1 MASRPWI
8 FFFSVDWFDELCLS
22 MKQTATWVSLLIC
35 VSLRVLV
42 TFRYSW
48 FNCLLCLPQKR
59 DLLCGTFTACEL
71 AEQNR
76 INAFPLFSHGVG
88 NFFIRPTWQTPAY
101 EEMCERLNVFYGTPE
116 SKDWV
121 LHMPH
126 KGDICVVKTP
136 TSCGFRCQRG
146 RVTEVR
152 NSVATVRILLV
163 DSGEE
168 WVEEIIF
175 IFFPSVCCS
184 FFLLL
189 IVLLGYISCV
199 LRWAGFVLFWCNV
212 CTISGLYYQDRSFI
226 TFTKCV
232 HNFWVIR
239 RWPSLVS
246 WQMYAPSTEK
256 LVFQTGPIK
265 RSLIYF
271 SLRGFLRYGSSTEKF
286 RILRM
291 LVCFWLFA
299 LVTIFTGSGSFAFD
313 EFVGRGKQIFGGV
326 ASSRKRRSSW
336 RWYRRLSL
344 PGWLNFSLKWFDT
357 ILVLPLK
364 E

>member
-1 MASRPWI
+1 MANAGLRRNVREVEW
-8 FFFSVDWFDELCLS
+8 
-22 MKQTATWVSLLIC
+22 LLWDA
-35 VSLRVLV
+35 RVQGLG
-42 TFRYSW
+42 S
-48 FNCLLCLPQKR
+48 
-59 DLLCGTFTACEL
+59 
-71 AEQNR
+71 
-76 INAFPLFSHGVG
+76 SH
-88 NFFIRPTWQTPAY
+88 AA
-101 EEMCERLNVFYGTPE
+101 
-116 SKDWV
+116 
-121 LHMPH
+121 
-126 KGDICVVKTP
+126 
-136 TSCGFRCQRG
+136 QRG
-146 RVTEVR
+146 YLRREDTNFMRISLPTRTGNRSSEFCRDCSHFAGRFWRRVSWG
-152 NSVATVRILLV
+152 NYLH
-163 DSGEE
+163 
-168 WVEEIIF
+168 
-175 IFFPSVCCS
+175 FFPSVCCS
-184 FFLLL
+184 SFLLL

-299 LVTIFTGSGSFAFD
+299 FVTIFTGSGSFAFD

-326 ASSRKRRSSW
+326 ASSRKRRSCW

-357 ILVLPLK
+357 ILVLPWK

>member
-1 MASRPWI
+1 
-8 FFFSVDWFDELCLS
+8 
-22 MKQTATWVSLLIC
+22 MKQTATWVSLSIC

-101 EEMCERLNVFYGTPE
+101 EEMCERLNDFYGTPE

-175 IFFPSVCCS
+175 IFFLPFVVLLF
-184 FFLLL
+184 FFLLSSWG
-189 IVLLGYISCV
+189 IFHVCYVELGLCCSDV
-199 LRWAGFVLFWCNV
+199 MFVLFQAC
-212 CTISGLYYQDRSFI
+212 I
-226 TFTKCV
+226 TK
-232 HNFWVIR
+232 IE
-239 RWPSLVS
+239 
-246 WQMYAPSTEK
+246 A
-256 LVFQTGPIK
+256 
-265 RSLIYF
+265 
-271 SLRGFLRYGSSTEKF
+271 SSH
-286 RILRM
+286 LPN
-291 LVCFWLFA
+291 A
-299 LVTIFTGSGSFAFD
+299 STIFGLSEDGHPLW
-313 EFVGRGKQIFGGV
+313 VGRCTPPRRRNSFFRRGQ
-326 ASSRKRRSSW
+326 SSVLLFTSVFEDFWGTVRPPKSLGSW
-336 RWYRRLSL
+336 ECLSVSDCL
-344 PGWLNFSLKWFDT
+344 LL
-357 ILVLPLK
+357 
-364 E
+364 